1 MAANSIVPSDFPDE
15 RHPYAVKFVKDPLN
29 KGKMEPEVF
38 RGLWDRG
45 CIEVDDPPMLCGRI
59 IGAVSR
65 CGAVQSH

>member
-45 CIEVDDPPMLCGRI
+45 CIEVDSLPVCDLRNTIHPCF
-59 IGAVSR
+59 A
-65 CGAVQSH
+65 AE